1 MKSSEYD
8 WLIETNSFLIGDLIL
23 ILDTDWMAYKQLDGK
38 VNQSCL

>member
-23 ILDTDWMAYKQLDGK
+23 ILDTDWMSYKQLDARA
-38 VNQSCL
+38 NQSFL